1 MTTLN
6 WGLLSTARIN
16 RKLIPPLRGS
26 ARNRLVA
33 VASRDLARAQ
43 AYAAE
48 NAIGRVHGSYEALL
62 ADPEVHVIYN
72 PLPNHLHAEWTIK
85 ALRAGKHVLCEK
97 PLALSLAEVD
107 AMAAAAAETGR
118 VVQEAFMYRHHPQTL
133 KARALITEGVL
144 GDLQFLRGTFSFPLA
159 DRDSDVRWVQAYGG
173 GSIWDVGSYPISY
186 MRTMV
191 GAEPIEVSGQMVRSH
206 SNVDLAFTGLLRF
219 PGDVLAQFDS
229 AFRSPHLRTAIEI
242 VGSQASL
249 RIASPFVLEG
259 DGELVLQR
267 GGAQEILV
275 VPGGSLY
282 AFQVENMA
290 AAILDGAA
298 PRISLADSRANTA
311 AILALLRSTET
322 GAPAQV

>member
-1 MTTLN
+1 
-6 WGLLSTARIN
+6 
-16 RKLIPPLRGS
+16 
-26 ARNRLVA
+26 LVA

-48 NAIGRVHGSYEALL
+48 HAIERVHGSYEALL
-62 ADPEVHVIYN
+62 ADPEVHVVYN

-97 PLALSLAEVD
+97 PIALSLAEVD
-107 AMAAAAAETGR
+107 AIVTAAADTGR

-133 KARALITEGVL
+133 RAKALISEGAL
-144 GDLQFLRGTFSFPLA
+144 GELQFLRGTFSFPLVEREA
-159 DRDSDVRWVQAYGG
+159 DVRWVRAYGG
-173 GSIWDVGSYPISY
+173 GSIWDVGCYPVSYI
-186 MRTMV
+186 RTMV
-191 GAEPIEVSGQMVRSH
+191 GAEPVEVSGQRVRSH

-259 DGELVLQR
+259 NGELVLQR
-267 GGAQEILV
+267 GDAQEILV

-290 AAILDGAA
+290 DVILAGAA
-298 PRISLADSRANTA
+298 PRIALADSRANTA
-311 AILALLRSTET
+311 AILALLRSAET
-322 GAPAQV
+322 GAPALV